1 VQRVCRFDE
10 LQDGKT
16 FPATV
21 DNLDIVLIRE
31 GDTVYA
37 LEDNCSHQDFP
48 LALGEVKGGTVTC
61 KAHGSRFDLATGKA
75 LNPPAFAPVAVYPI
89 KVENGEVYVDVDA

>member
-1 VQRVCRFDE
+1 MEHVCRLDE
-10 LQDGKT
+10 LKDGKT

-31 GDTVYA
+31 GDHVYA

-48 LALGEVKGGTVTC
+48 LSLGEVRAGTVTC

-75 LNPPAFAPVAVYPI
+75 LNPPAFAPVAVFPI
-89 KVENGEVYVDVDA
+89 KIEDGEVYVDIDA